1 MSEKKAYIRPGMNVD
16 CLVEVSEQKRE
27 LDVRKS
33 QVYELDD
40 KVMIIS
46 QTTPPILPSFKGR
59 GIDVTYVNDKD
70 GMRIGISGKI
80 SRIVDDYKLSSS
92 EKVGAVFLSNLTE
105 EKQHNLRFAFRVR
118 PPQTHKLILYNSQK
132 ETLEIV
138 NISATGVRF
147 SHDMTREYKVGQKIN
162 MYLDHEQVFYELKGR
177 VVRKKLGRSE
187 GRDKIEYVSVQFFD
201 LDYRV
206 EEKLYKIV
214 RKIELQKRSNILR
227 VRGDAGSKTT

>member
-1 MSEKKAYIRPGMNVD
+1 MSGKKTYIRPGMNVD
-16 CLVEVSEQKRE
+16 CVLDVCEQERG
-27 LDVRKS
+27 LDVRRS

-40 KVMIIS
+40 AVMIIS

-59 GIDVTYVNDKD
+59 RIEVTCVNNNDD
-70 GMRIGISGKI
+70 MRVGISGKI

-92 EKVGAVFLSNLTE
+92 ERVGAVFLSSLTE

-118 PPQTHKLILYNSQK
+118 PPQAHKLILYNSQK

-162 MYLDHEQVFYELKGR
+162 MYLGHEQVFYELKGR
-177 VVRKKLGRSE
+177 VVHKGFGRSE
-187 GRDKIEYVSVQFFD
+187 RRNKIEYVSVQFLD

-214 RKIELQKRSNILR
+214 RKIELQKGSSILR
-227 VRGDAGSKTT
+227 VRGDASPKTI